1 MMNIF
6 KLTVSALVI
15 FGLSGFIS
23 LESSFSQ
30 ELSLDQVLSDIRSKV
45 EKIESYKADMEM
57 VFKGSDAAST
67 IKGDLSYVKPDKIK
81 MVMGVEGREG
91 ASQLMYSD
99 GNEIWQYMPLF
110 NMASKVDLLALKEEF
125 EDAEE
130 LLGGQSNMDD
140 VTANMD
146 DVELRGLEELD
157 GERVYVIEGYIKDK
171 DELALE
177 GMGDIERA
185 KVFISSK
192 DGMQRKAEYYNKDGQ
207 LLFYQV
213 FKNIEINVDIPDD
226 TFKFTVPEGVNIL
239 DTTPQARE
247 MLRKSQLNE

>member
-1 MMNIF
+1 MNIF

-192 DGMQRKAEYYNKDGQ
+192 DGQ